1 MLLLVTWVA
10 IIAIS
15 SAVCAL
21 VAFVATSQRPLAYV
35 SDASLLIGPPL
46 NGPINESDI
55 NVGQLLRGTYADLA
69 TTRPLLSRVITDT
82 GVGMTTDDLAAAV
95 SARVPADS
103 TLLVVSVTTSNPN
116 ESAQL
121 ANAVAAELVAYPTTL
136 ALPKDGAGT
145 GANVTVSVVD
155 PAVPPTI
162 AEDRHVLFGTAA
174 GGGVGLLIAA
184 GFAFLVEN
192 LRRER
197 RAAEAQAA

>member
-10 IIAIS
+10 IVAVS

-35 SDASLLIGPPL
+35 SEASLLIGPPL

-69 TTRPLLSRVITDT
+69 TTRPLLTRVITDT
-82 GVGMTTDDLAAAV
+82 GVGMTTDDLAAVV
-95 SARVPADS
+95 SARVPSNS

-116 ESAQL
+116 QAAQL

-136 ALPKDGAGT
+136 AFPKDGTGT
-145 GANVTVSVVD
+145 GANVTVTVVD
-155 PAVPPTI
+155 PAVPATI
-162 AEDRHVLFGTAA
+162 AEDRHILLGTAA

-197 RAAEAQAA
+197 RTAEALA